1 MPDLVNKYPYTN
13 FAGVN
18 LDYILNEI
26 EKIKKADNVQAS
38 YLHDIEQANGVITIK
53 NGAGD
58 TVATIDTVQKA
69 IKDDYNHYI
78 SGYVYAVS
86 RSHDSIVVNIGNG
99 NHYTMWD
106 PKFLLAVQLSN
117 ASSAVM
123 SLDVSESATGT
134 IYADTEVLRSYDS
147 MTLFM
152 NDVEDGQPVKIMVMD
167 YTLNLRNTAY
177 VYYNHPDWQF
187 NIADRSFVLSWETA
201 GDVTNITITR
211 VV

>member
-1 MPDLVNKYPYTN
+1 MGLVEKYPYTN

-69 IKDDYNHYI
+69 IKDDYNHNI
-78 SGYVYAVS
+78 GGYVYSVS
-86 RSHDSIVVNIGNG
+86 RVHDSLVVNIGNG

-106 PKFLLAVQLSN
+106 PKFLLAVQLNN
-117 ASSAVM
+117 ASSDVM
-123 SLDVSESATGT
+123 SLDVSESTTGT
-134 IYADTEVLRSYDS
+134 LFVDTEGLRSYDN
-147 MTLFM
+147 MTLFT
-152 NDVEDGQPVKIMVMD
+152 NDVEDGQPVKIMILG

-177 VYYNHPDWQF
+177 VYYNNPDWEF
-187 NIADRSFVLSWETA
+187 SIGSRSFVLSWEIA
-201 GDVTNITITR
+201 GDITNITITR
-211 VV
+211 VA